1 MKMNNFG
8 TIEKIT
14 QQKVINLFTNELS
27 YDYLGDWQNRENSN
41 IEVAILTNYL
51 KSRSYSET
59 LIRKAIKK
67 LQGESNNL
75 AKGLYAANQEVYS
88 LLKYGVK
95 VKEDV
100 GEHNQTVYLIDWNN
114 FYNNHYAIA
123 EEVTV
128 IGKHNK
134 RPDLVLYVN
143 GIALGVIELKCSKVF
158 VEEGIRQNLDNQ
170 TSEFIMPFFTTIQ
183 LIMAGNESQGLRYG
197 VIETPQK
204 YYLEWKKQG
213 FDNKLYDHLKELCS
227 KDRFLELVHDF
238 TIYDAGTKK
247 ICRHN
252 QYFAVKAAQ
261 ERIAK
266 REDGIIWHSQ
276 GSGKSIIMLFLANWI
291 LLNKTNSRVLII
303 TDRTELDEQIELN
316 FNNAG
321 RELART
327 TSGKD
332 LLEKLNQASPSAICS
347 LIHKFGVHN
356 EEEVVA
362 DYIKELLARSPE
374 FMPKGNIYV
383 FVDECHRTQSG
394 ELHKAM
400 KSILPNAMFIGFT
413 GTPLLKKD
421 KQKSIEVFGSYIHTY
436 KFNEAVED
444 KVILDL
450 RYEARDIDQRINNQ
464 QKIDQWFDANTKGLT
479 NNAKIQLKK
488 RWGTMQRI
496 LSSQDRLE
504 KIVGDIIFDFSV
516 KDRLLDGTGNAM
528 LVSGSIYQACKLYE
542 LFLKHEFNKC
552 AIVTSYVPNITDRKG
567 ETTGDGQLSDR
578 LSKYKIYKQMLNGK
592 TTEEFEKEVKRK
604 FVKEPG
610 QMKLLIV
617 VDKLLTGFD
626 APSATYLYL
635 DKKMQDHALFQAI
648 CRVNRLDGESKE
660 YGYIIDYKDLFK
672 SLEKAV
678 EDYTAEAFDNFDKED
693 VAGLLQNRLKNS
705 VIRLDEALDAV
716 ITLCEPVEYP
726 RDINA
731 YARFFCGDTPEIL
744 SQNEKKRQLL
754 YKLVASLIRA
764 YANIANEMEDAG
776 YSEEEIIRIKR
787 EVNHYTAVRDEIKVI
802 SSDYID
808 IKAYEPAMRHLIDM
822 YITADDSIVL
832 SDFMGMPLIDLII
845 KNGKDI
851 FEIMPGNIKGNKEA
865 SAETI
870 ENNMRKIIIDEMPTN
885 PAYFEKMSKLLE
897 ELIKLRRE
905 QAIQY
910 AEYLDRI
917 TKLASAIKN
926 GSQNH
931 YPEKIRTQAQKSLYD
946 NLGQDEKLALKLDE
960 SIKSSIRDNWR
971 GNSIKER
978 AVKCA
983 VKSCLPDAE
992 LAMRLFNIAKEQT
1005 EY

>member
-1 MKMNNFG
+1 MG
-8 TIEKIT
+8 TVGAPEIDT
-14 QQKVINLFTNELS
+14 QIKVIQLFKNELG
-27 YDYLGDWQNRENSN
+27 YDYLGDWRDRDNSN
-41 IEVAILTNYL
+41 IEIELLTDYL
-51 KSRSYSET
+51 KSKSYSEK
-59 LIRKAIKK
+59 LIGKAIKK
-67 LQGESNNL
+67 IKSESNNL
-75 AKGLYAANQEVYS
+75 AKGLYTANQEIYN

-95 VKEDV
+95 VKEEV
-100 GEHNQTVYLIDWNN
+100 GDHFQTVYLIDWDN
-114 FYNNHYAIA
+114 FRSNHFAIA
-123 EEVTV
+123 EEVTI

-134 RPDLVLYVN
+134 RPDIVLYVN
-143 GIALGVIELKCSKVF
+143 GIALGVIELKRSKVF

-170 TSEFIMPFFTTIQ
+170 SPEYIMPFFTTIQ

-204 YYLEWKKQG
+204 YYLEWKRQD
-213 FDNKLYDHLKELCS
+213 FDDKLYDHLKELCS
-227 KDRFLELVHDF
+227 KDRLLELIHDF
-238 TIYDAGTKK
+238 IIYDAGTKK
-247 ICRHN
+247 ISRHN
-252 QYFAVKAAQ
+252 QYFAMKASQ
-261 ERIAK
+261 DRIAK

-321 RELART
+321 RELAKAI
-327 TSGKD
+327 SGKD

-347 LIHKFGVHN
+347 LIHKFGVH
-356 EEEVVA
+356 EEDEVVA
-362 DYIKELLARSPE
+362 DYIKELLAKTPD
-374 FMPKGNIYV
+374 FKPKGDIYV
-383 FVDECHRTQSG
+383 FVDECHRTHSG

-400 KSILPNAMFIGFT
+400 KTILPNAMFIGFT

-464 QKIDQWFDANTKGLT
+464 HKIDQWFDANTKGLT
-479 NNAKIQLKK
+479 ENAKIQLKK

-496 LSSQDRLE
+496 LSCQDRLE
-504 KIVGDIIFDFSV
+504 KIVGDIIFDFSI
-516 KDRLLDGTGNAM
+516 KDRLSDGTGNAM

-542 LFLKHEFNKC
+542 LFLKHGFKKC
-552 AIVTSYVPNITDRKG
+552 AIVTSYVPSITDTKG
-567 ETTGDGQLSDR
+567 ETTGTGQLSER
-578 LSKYKIYKQMLNGK
+578 LYKYEIYQKMLNGE
-592 TTEEFEKEVKRK
+592 TTEEFEKEVKKK

-635 DKKMQDHALFQAI
+635 DKKMQDHGLFQAI

-660 YGYIIDYKDLFK
+660 YGYIIDYKDLFN

-678 EDYTAEAFDNFDKED
+678 DDYTAEAFDNYDKED
-693 VAGLLQNRLKNS
+693 VAGLLQNRLEDS
-705 VIRLDEALDAV
+705 VKRLDESLDAV
-716 ITLCEPVEYP
+716 IAVCEPVEYP
-726 RDINA
+726 RDLNA
-731 YARFFCGDTPEIL
+731 YARYFCGDTQEKL
-744 SQNEKKRQLL
+744 SKNEKKRQLF
-754 YKLVASLIRA
+754 YKLVASLIRS
-764 YANIANEMEDAG
+764 YASIANEMEEAG
-776 YSEEEIIRIKR
+776 YTEEEIIRIKKD
-787 EVNHYTAVRDEIKVI
+787 VSHYTSLRDEIKII

-822 YITADDSIVL
+822 YISADDSVVL
-832 SDFMGMPLIDLII
+832 SDFMGMTLIDLII
-845 KNGKDI
+845 NNGKDI
-851 FEIMPGNIKGNKEA
+851 FEVMPKGIKGNKEA

-885 PAYFEKMSKLLE
+885 PAYFDKMSTLLE

-931 YPEKIRTQAQKSLYD
+931 YPEMIKSQALRSLYD
-946 NLGQDEKLALKLDE
+946 NLNQNEDLAIKLDE
-960 SIKSSIRDNWR
+960 SIRASIRDNWR
-971 GNSIKER
+971 GNPIKER
-978 AVKCA
+978 AVKYA
-983 VKSCLPDAE
+983 VKKMLPDVE
-992 LAMRLFNIAKEQT
+992 LANKLYNIVKEQA